1 MSDDQEPTTRSFRPG
16 EWFGIFGEHATVLL
30 PPTEKARVAAL
41 WELVDEGA
49 GFDET
54 LDALIATGLRD
65 LPGFV
70 LVSEGEGVTRVVLR
84 GAARAS
90 FTAGGETVDL
100 DGSEAGTWVE
110 RSLHEVTRTSIEV
123 AEESGTADLRVT
135 AGLVRL
141 SRVDQPPRTPGVE
154 TGSAEPLSA
163 GPVVP
168 EPLVEEPVVDEQPA
182 PEPEPE
188 FDGEATQ
195 AVPYLAGEPFL
206 EEEADSQEPAED
218 EYADEEPPIWVPL
231 PPEPPAP
238 PAPPAPPRPGAPGV
252 PAPGRAGR
260 RGPRRHDAVRVLGP
274 GPVRPPAAGHPRPAP
289 GAERDRPT
297 GRAAAVLQR

>member
-110 RSLHEVTRTSIEV
+110 RSLHDVTRTSIEV
-123 AEESGTADLRVT
+123 AEESGPADLRIT
-135 AGLVRL
+135 AGLVRV
-141 SRVDQPPRTPGVE
+141 SRVDQPPRTPAVE
-154 TGSAEPLSA
+154 TGAGEPRSA
-163 GPVVP
+163 GPVVA
-168 EPLVEEPVVDEQPA
+168 EPLVEEPVVESQPA

-231 PPEPPAP
+231 PPEPLSLI
-238 PAPPAPPRPGAPGV
+238 
-252 PAPGRAGR
+252 
-260 RGPRRHDAVRVLGP
+260 HI
-274 GPVRPPAAGHPRPAP
+274 
-289 GAERDRPT
+289 
-297 GRAAAVLQR
+297 